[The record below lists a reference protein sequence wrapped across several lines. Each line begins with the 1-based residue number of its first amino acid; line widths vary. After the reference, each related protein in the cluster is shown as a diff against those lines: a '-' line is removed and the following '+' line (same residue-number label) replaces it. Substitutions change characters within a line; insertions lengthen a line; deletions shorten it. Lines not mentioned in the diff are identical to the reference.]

1 MTPPELQDSVL
12 ALEGRVALLTLNR
25 QEVRNELTGTRLAA
39 EIAQVAEWI
48 NRNERL
54 SVLVLTGAGT
64 SFSAGGN
71 VKHMLERT
79 HGSFGGD
86 VHAVQDKYRQGIQ
99 RMALAMHALEVPSIA
114 AVNGPAI
121 GAGFDLACLCDLRIG
136 SRAARVAASFVNLG
150 LVPGD
155 GGGWVLQ
162 RLLGRQRAAELLFSG
177 RTVEA
182 EEALRL
188 GILLEVVDP
197 DDLLARAREL
207 AAGFAAKP
215 PQALRLTK
223 RLLRYAERMEF
234 RDYLD
239 VCAMIQ
245 GMCHNTEDHIEA
257 VTAFLEKRLPS
268 FVGR

>member
-1 MTPPELQDSVL
+1 
-12 ALEGRVALLTLNR
+12 
-25 QEVRNELTGTRLAA
+25 
-39 EIAQVAEWI
+39 
-48 NRNERL
+48 
-54 SVLVLTGAGT
+54 
-64 SFSAGGN
+64 
-71 VKHMLERT
+71 
-79 HGSFGGD
+79 
-86 VHAVQDKYRQGIQ
+86 
-99 RMALAMHALEVPSIA
+99 VPSIA
-114 AVNGPAI
+114 ALNGPAI

-136 SRAARVAASFVNLG
+136 STEARVAASFLSLG

-155 GGGWVLQ
+155 GGGWVLP
-162 RLLGRQRAAELLFSG
+162 RLLGWQRAAELLFSG